1 MKAGWIFVIKNWRN
15 FTAIIIICVL
25 GFLLFFVQTDGFTA
39 FTAEAARVNKLIKEQ
54 PAFPDVTLEDSK
66 GRIYSFSEFEDKF
79 VVITFVYTACTDV
92 CPQLELNFAQVY
104 DGIPSKYIDEDIV
117 FLTIS
122 FDPERDDPETL
133 ERYRMFFGSD
143 GDTWRMARINEQDEL
158 RSLLDEFGV
167 IVIPDGEGEFAHNSA
182 FYLVDRTGKL
192 VEVMDYTEIEEATKT
207 VVSILNIDVK
217 R

>member
-1 MKAGWIFVIKNWRN
+1 VIKNWRN
-15 FTAIIIICVL
+15 LIAIVVVSIFGL
-25 GFLLFFVQTDGFTA
+25 LLFFIQTDGFTA
-39 FTAEAARVNKLIKEQ
+39 FTAETARVNKLIEEQ

-66 GRIYSFSEFEDKF
+66 ERVYSFSEFDDKY
-79 VVITFVYTACTDV
+79 VAITFVYTACTGV
-92 CPQLELNFAQVY
+92 CPQLEMNFAQVY
-104 DGIPSKYIDEDIV
+104 DGIPSEYIEDDII

-158 RSLLDEFGV
+158 KSLLDEFGV
-167 IVIPDGEGEFAHNSA
+167 IVIPDGEGDFAHNSA
-182 FYLVDRTGKL
+182 FYLVDRDGKL

-207 VVSILNIDVK
+207 VVSILDNDVK
-217 R
+217 N

>member
-1 MKAGWIFVIKNWRN
+1 MIKNWRN
-15 FTAIIIICVL
+15 VIAIVVVSIL
-25 GFLLFFVQTDGFTA
+25 GLLLFFLQTDGFTA
-39 FTAEAARVNKLIKEQ
+39 FTAETARVNKLIEEQ

-66 GRIYSFSEFEDKF
+66 ERVYSFSEFEDKY
-79 VVITFVYTACTDV
+79 VAITFVYTACTDV
-92 CPQLELNFAQVY
+92 CPQLEMNFAQVY
-104 DGIPSKYIDEDIV
+104 DGIPSKYIEDDII

-167 IVIPDGEGEFAHNSA
+167 IVIPDGEGDFAHNSA
-182 FYLVDRTGKL
+182 FYLVNRDGKL
-192 VEVMDYTEIEEATKT
+192 VEVMDYMEIEEATKT
-207 VVSILNIDVK
+207 VVSILDNDVK
-217 R
+217 N